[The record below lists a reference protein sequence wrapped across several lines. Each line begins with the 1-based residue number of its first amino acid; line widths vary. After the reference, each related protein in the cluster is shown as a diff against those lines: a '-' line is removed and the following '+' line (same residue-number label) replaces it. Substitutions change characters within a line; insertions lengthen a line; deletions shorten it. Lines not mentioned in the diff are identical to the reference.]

1 MTSYPEQSTKV
12 SDKKQMGIDV
22 WIEMPKDMTPN
33 IFTLQF
39 MEWLKSIDCSYCS
52 GIVFNQ
58 MDSQSDDEVNCI
70 TITNNFEK

>member
-12 SDKKQMGIDV
+12 SDKEMGIDL
-22 WIEMPKDMTPN
+22 WITMPKDMTPN

-39 MEWLKSIDCSYCS
+39 MEWLKSIGCKYCS

-58 MDSQSDDEVNCI
+58 MDSQSDDEVNCV